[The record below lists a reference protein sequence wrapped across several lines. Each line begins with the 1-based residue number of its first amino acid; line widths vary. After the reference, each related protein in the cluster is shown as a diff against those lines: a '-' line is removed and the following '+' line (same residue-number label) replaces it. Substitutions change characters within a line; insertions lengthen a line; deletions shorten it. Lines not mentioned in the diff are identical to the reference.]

1 MKEDEGEEDT
11 AVAKG
16 AKEGVAVD
24 IAVVKGVAMKA
35 DVEVEDIAVAKE
47 VEMMVGEE
55 DIAVAKVVEE
65 DEAGEEA
72 AVEMVAEMEMWRR
85 SLKACDV

>member
-1 MKEDEGEEDT
+1 MFLQDKEVDVEEEMKEDEGEEDT

-24 IAVVKGVAMKA
+24 IAVVKEVAMKE
-35 DVEVEDIAVAKE
+35 DVEV
-47 VEMMVGEE
+47 E

-65 DEAGEEA
+65 DEDEEEA